1 MSIYKG
7 LNKYK
12 IRIIVVILLT
22 FGNALGELFL
32 PRLMSL
38 VIDKGVAYGDTAYV
52 LKIGALMIVVVI
64 LTVM

>member
-22 FGNALGELFL
+22 FGNALGELFFAATYE
-32 PRLMSL
+32 PCH
-38 VIDKGVAYGDTAYV
+38 
-52 LKIGALMIVVVI
+52 
-64 LTVM
+64 

>member
-38 VIDKGVAYGDTAYV
+38 VIDRGW
-52 LKIGALMIVVVI
+52 LMVI
-64 LTVM
+64 QLMC